1 MLNNKSDFIL
11 EYIEK
16 TGRSLKKSEVD
27 FSQFRIIFI
36 SQSFN
41 SYQKNSV
48 NFKDVPFELWEIKK
62 YSNGTVSLNQHQ
74 SSSKESI
81 QKIEGSKNSV
91 IKDVGKEVKS
101 YEESYHT
108 SKLNKSVVKNWERLK
123 EKMIELE
130 GVEIVVKKRYI
141 TIMYGT
147 KNISFFNFQKEKIKI
162 ELNRGN
168 IHTDGKKSRNFF
180 VIDDPK
186 NISVENTWTYKN
198 GVGGGIY
205 SINFYKDTDIEYLMF
220 LIKQKYKNILN

>member
-1 MLNNKSDFIL
+1 M
-11 EYIEK
+11 
-16 TGRSLKKSEVD
+16 
-27 FSQFRIIFI
+27 
-36 SQSFN
+36 
-41 SYQKNSV
+41 

-123 EKMIELE
+123 KMIELE

-141 TIMYGT
+141 TIVW
-147 KNISFFNFQKEKIKI
+147 N
-162 ELNRGN
+162 
-168 IHTDGKKSRNFF
+168 
-180 VIDDPK
+180 
-186 NISVENTWTYKN
+186 
-198 GVGGGIY
+198 
-205 SINFYKDTDIEYLMF
+205 
-220 LIKQKYKNILN
+220 